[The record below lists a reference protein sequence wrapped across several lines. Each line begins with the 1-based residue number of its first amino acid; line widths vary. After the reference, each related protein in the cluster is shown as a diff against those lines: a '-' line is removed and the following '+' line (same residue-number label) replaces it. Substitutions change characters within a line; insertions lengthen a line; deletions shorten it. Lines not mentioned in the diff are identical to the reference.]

1 MIGIPESA
9 QKMTQGYPANYHTH
23 TPRCHHAVGSE
34 EEYIAF
40 ALERGL
46 RILGFSD
53 HTPYIFPDGYYSSFR
68 MRPEEAEGYFETV
81 RGLRDKYRGRLEI
94 YAGLEAEYYPRHF
107 GALLD
112 LLRRFE
118 PDYMILG
125 QHCINN
131 EYDGVYSGDPTDD
144 ERVLCRYVDQLIEAY
159 ETGCFTYSAHPDL
172 IHYTGPEAI
181 YEKHM
186 LRLCESAKREDM
198 PLEINMLGISA
209 RRNYPDER
217 FWRIA
222 AGVGC
227 NAVIGSDAH
236 KPSAVAD
243 PAALAKAEEL
253 ATRCGIH
260 VLETVEL
267 KKPV

>member
-81 RGLRDKYRGRLEI
+81 RGLRDKYRGQLEI

-112 LLRRFE
+112 FLRRFE

-125 QHCINN
+125 QHCIND

-144 ERVLCRYVDQLIEAY
+144 GGCSADMSISSSRHMRRAASPIRLTPTSYIIPGLRRYTKSICCAFARAQSGRICR
-159 ETGCFTYSAHPDL
+159 
-172 IHYTGPEAI
+172 
-181 YEKHM
+181 
-186 LRLCESAKREDM
+186 LR
-198 PLEINMLGISA
+198 
-209 RRNYPDER
+209 
-217 FWRIA
+217 
-222 AGVGC
+222 
-227 NAVIGSDAH
+227 
-236 KPSAVAD
+236 
-243 PAALAKAEEL
+243 
-253 ATRCGIH
+253 
-260 VLETVEL
+260 
-267 KKPV
+267 